1 MAVFNTSAD
10 SANTGVRAFLT
21 KVGSYY
27 LGHDFNTSS
36 GKGKAIW
43 EQILKD
49 FNSSCAY
56 CGVQD
61 KLQIEHLVMFNREEY
76 GLHHPGNT
84 VPLCHGCNKRGKN
97 PDGTYLGW
105 KEQLATK
112 CKNPAAGKEREKSIL
127 SHISKYNYP
136 NFSENEL
143 NAIRV
148 IAQSLYKNI
157 QTECE
162 KSLDLY
168 KELECS
174 FNKKNAQTRPPS
186 TKNQG

>member
-36 GKGKAIW
+36 GKGEAIW
-43 EQILKD
+43 KQIIKD
-49 FNSSCAY
+49 FRDSCAY
-56 CGVQD
+56 CGSRD

-84 VPLCHGCNKRGKN
+84 VPLCKACNKREK
-97 PDGTYLGW
+97 DAHGTYLNW
-105 KEQLATK
+105 REQLRLKAKSPTD
-112 CKNPAAGKEREKSIL
+112 ADEKEKVIDK
-127 SHISKYNYP
+127 HIVNYNYP
-136 NFSENEL
+136 NFTENEL
-143 NAIRV
+143 HSIRV

-157 QTECE
+157 QAECD
-162 KSLDLY
+162 KSLQLY
-168 KELECS
+168 KELESS
-174 FNKKNAQTRPPS
+174 FNKKKNLSRPDL
-186 TKNQG
+186 NRDEA

>member
-1 MAVFNTSAD
+1 
-10 SANTGVRAFLT
+10 
-21 KVGSYY
+21 
-27 LGHDFNTSS
+27 
-36 GKGKAIW
+36 
-43 EQILKD
+43 
-49 FNSSCAY
+49 
-56 CGVQD
+56 
-61 KLQIEHLVMFNREEY
+61 MFNREEY

-84 VPLCHGCNKRGKN
+84 VPLCHGCNKRGKK